1 MSPTLPAG
9 ASSVYVDMSGSVAV
23 RAAVHTH
30 LADSLKY
37 SCSVGGTH
45 WDDLGGAKGLA
56 GPRPVL
62 FFAPAQGAKRREE
75 WGAEGFDRRLAR
87 RLARLRR
94 RRHARRPAM
103 AGGGARSRALMQSN
117 GPTSVL
123 LDGTVPA
130 REGHV
135 LTLATA

>member
-1 MSPTLPAG
+1 
-9 ASSVYVDMSGSVAV
+9 
-23 RAAVHTH
+23 VHTH

-75 WGAEGFDRRLAR
+75 WGAEGFDRRLAD
-87 RLARLRR
+87 AW
-94 RRHARRPAM
+94 HAFVGAVTRANPRWLEVVRG
-103 AGGGARSRALMQSN
+103 AGSDAVERTYIG
-117 GPTSVL
+117 L
-123 LDGTVPA
+123 LDGTVAA

-135 LTLATA
+135 LTLASA